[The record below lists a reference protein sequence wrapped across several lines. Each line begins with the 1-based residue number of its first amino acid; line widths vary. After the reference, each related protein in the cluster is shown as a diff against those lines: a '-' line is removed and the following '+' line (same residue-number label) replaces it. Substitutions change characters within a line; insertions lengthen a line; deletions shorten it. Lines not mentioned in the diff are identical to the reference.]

1 MTNRVQAQAFLN
13 TVIEPACQAIGYW
26 SPAAGV
32 LLLGTAIQE
41 SQLCYRRQIGGGP
54 GLGLFQ
60 CEPST
65 YRSLHDDFLRYR
77 PALLAKVQATAD
89 RTEWPEPEW
98 LVTHDRFSAAIAR
111 CRYLWAPEAL
121 PAADDIPAMAAYWSR
136 HYNTRNESDKIQQFI
151 DNWHAVM
158 GED

>member
-26 SPAAGV
+26 SAAAGV

-60 CEPST
+60 MEGAT
-65 YRSLHDDFLRYR
+65 HDDIWSNYLAYR
-77 PALLAKVQATAD
+77 PELAAKILHVAQ
-89 RTEWPEPEW
+89 RTERPEAEW
-98 LVTHDRFSAAIAR
+98 LVTHDRYAAAMAR
-111 CRYLWAPEAL
+111 TLYLRVPSAL
-121 PAADDIPAMAAYWSR
+121 PPADDIRAMGNYYKVW
-136 HYNTRNESDKIQQFI
+136 YNTASGAGSAQQFI